1 MAMMFRLQSHPTIIL
16 LMIVSCS
23 AIPLAQHDHGLDLI
37 PINISVPPVVLVPV
51 SLHMLCCFTS
61 FLVLMTES
69 LFGLMSVNSQPFF
82 SSVDG
87 STLFLLLLT
96 C

>member
-1 MAMMFRLQSHPTIIL
+1 MMFRLQSHPTIIL

-69 LFGLMSVNSQPFF
+69 LFGLMSVNSLVNRFF